1 MKKNLIGI
9 FFAIFFMVIMVDV
22 YADSSVY
29 SGFYEV
35 IVQNKNGAVCYDSY
49 SEEVILPYKKILRV
63 FYENEDEDELEVFNE
78 DGSCSIKVEDV
89 LPLEYKGN
97 KLDEKMKVKVFGAE
111 GAYLYEGPSE
121 IYKKLSV
128 VIPKDTELQI
138 THDDFNS
145 VWGYTTYK
153 GISGWIFVGTDST
166 NLKENFWLEN
176 GFTPESLKLYKNYDL
191 KGEVITTI
199 PANTALKISYEYGCL
214 GEHCDSAYVN
224 YNGKQGFVSWNKIT
238 WEENNNEI
246 IVNDDT
252 ILYKDAECTKPS
264 DINLKGNTII
274 KKYYYNA
281 YSIDN
286 VYVNYQ
292 GKYGFILDKKYNY
305 LYDDEDI
312 EQVTASE
319 DIVIYEKMNENSQVL
334 ATIKSGESY
343 NKLSHFSNFDENNYR
358 YISYNNIK
366 GWIHND
372 IKNNTD
378 EKPTEDNSDNESKK
392 EENIF
397 IKWYKSLSF
406 KQFILL
412 CVGTAFVIAITSL
425 VIIILIKK
433 SKNKKADNKIIK
445 EEESSKVVNNDI
457 TDVKENKDSLD
468 SDKKISVNDSKKT
481 TGSINDNIK
490 IVDDKNNE
498 D

>member
-1 MKKNLIGI
+1 M
-9 FFAIFFMVIMVDV
+9 
-22 YADSSVY
+22 
-29 SGFYEV
+29 
-35 IVQNKNGAVCYDSY
+35 
-49 SEEVILPYKKILRV
+49 
-63 FYENEDEDELEVFNE
+63 
-78 DGSCSIKVEDV
+78 EDV
-89 LPLEYKGN
+89 LPLEYKGH
-97 KLDEKMKVKVFGAE
+97 KLDEKIKVKVFGVE

-128 VIPKDTELQI
+128 VIPKYTELQI
-138 THDDFNS
+138 THQDNDFA
-145 VWGYTTYK
+145 WGYTTYE

-166 NLKENFWLEN
+166 NLEEWHRLGN
-176 GFTPESLKLYKNYDL
+176 GFTPKSLELYKNYDL
-191 KGEVITTI
+191 KDEVIATI
-199 PANTALKISYEYGCL
+199 PANTALKISYTYGCL
-214 GEHCDSAYVN
+214 GESCYSAYVN
-224 YNGKQGFVSWNKIT
+224 YNGKQGFVSFTEIA
-238 WEENNNEI
+238 WEENNKEI

-252 ILYKDAECTKPS
+252 ILYKDTECTKLF
-264 DINLKGNTII
+264 DTNLKGTTII
-274 KKYYYNA
+274 KKYYYNP
-281 YSIDN
+281 YSN
-286 VYVNYQ
+286 GNAYVNHQ
-292 GKYGFILDKKYNY
+292 GKYGFILDEKYNY
-305 LYDDEDI
+305 LYNDKKI

-343 NKLSHFSNFDENNYR
+343 NELSYSSISDENNYI

-372 IKNNTD
+372 IKNNTE
-378 EKPTEDNSDNESKK
+378 EKPTDDNSDNESKK

-397 IKWYKSLSF
+397 IKWYKSLSL

-445 EEESSKVVNNDI
+445 EEESSKIVNNDI